1 MTTVIT
7 FGTFDLF
14 HFGHLRMLE
23 RAAEHGN
30 RLVVGVSSDMLNWSK
45 KQQRPAVDQE
55 QRMAIVRA
63 LACVDS
69 VFLEESLEDK
79 PLYCKKYGADVLVM
93 GDDHLGEYD
102 EMCKGV
108 CKVHYL
114 PRTKGVSSTK
124 LKRDISSNSL
134 ASLCSAASSPILGA
148 MPRSMSNMS
157 LNSLDGGIDGAG
169 DGGTGGGPARVVT
182 PPHIPRQKLG
192 IARPRNSD
200 SPPRSKDGCPPRP
213 PAQTTEADT
222 AKYSAGAKNLVRS
235 TTQSNPV
242 TELLVTAHDA
252 YYDFVM
258 RSCTPFCAAM
268 PRDISICGK
277 RVTIFTANIV
287 TYARGL
293 LVVPIV
299 LGMKYNYLF
308 AAAFLVMFH
317 DFLDHLDGVVAK
329 QQARDGRS
337 KGDDGAFGAFVD
349 AQMDKFVF
357 CLCLW
362 SFLILI
368 DYGTG
373 STLVNIVVVLTSI
386 VLFALEL
393 SIAAVRTVDYFEA
406 KHSPE
411 GRPALRAVSEGKLKQ
426 KFESVGI
433 ALYCLALPNN
443 TNIGWVVAGTVC
455 LCFAVYFSLQSLAHK
470 LRARRANLK
479 AQG

>member
-14 HFGHLRMLE
+14 HFGHLRMLQ
-23 RAAEHGN
+23 RAAEHGD

-93 GDDHLGEYD
+93 GDDHLNEYD

-108 CKVHYL
+108 CRVHYL

-134 ASLCSAASSPILGA
+134 ASLCSANSSPVLVANGSI
-148 MPRSMSNMS
+148 PRSMSNLS

-169 DGGTGGGPARVVT
+169 DGGTGGRPAISPTLPPVVT
-182 PPHIPRQKLG
+182 RSLG
-192 IARPRNSD
+192 IARPPL
-200 SPPRSKDGCPPRP
+200 SPPSPKRTQP
-213 PAQTTEADT
+213 EANG
-222 AKYSAGAKNLVRS
+222 AKYSAGGKNLVRS
-235 TTQSNPV
+235 TTQSNAV

-268 PRDISICGK
+268 PRDINICGK

-299 LGMKYNYLF
+299 YGMKYNYLF

-337 KGDDGAFGAFVD
+337 KGDDGAYGAFVD

-362 SFLILI
+362 SFLVLI

-373 STLVNIVVVLTSI
+373 CVLTNAVVVITSV

-406 KHSPE
+406 KYSSK

-443 TNIGWVVAGTVC
+443 TSTCWVLAGTVC

-470 LRARRANLK
+470 LRARQANQASAKLS
-479 AQG
+479 